1 MPDATGPGSLQTA
14 ARAAADKKA
23 FQIVGLEVGELTAAA
38 DKKAFQIVGLEVG
51 ELTSYTDSLLICSG
65 ASDRQVA
72 AIAGEVQRQ
81 LKDAGRRPL
90 HVEGESHAD
99 WVLLDYGDFVV
110 HVFTEERR
118 TYYGRPS
125 FGESIRGSDRDL
137 SEAR

>member
-1 MPDATGPGSLQTA
+1 MSDAKDPGSLQTA

-23 FQIVGLEVGELTAAA
+23 FQIVGLEVG
-38 DKKAFQIVGLEVG
+38 D
-51 ELTSYTDSLLICSG
+51 LTSYTDSLLICSG

-118 TYYGRPS
+118 TYYGLDNLWGDAPRLEADDLCV
-125 FGESIRGSDRDL
+125 GEANG
-137 SEAR
+137 A

>member
-14 ARAAADKKA
+14 AR
-23 FQIVGLEVGELTAAA
+23 AAA

-118 TYYGRPS
+118 TYYGLDNLWGDAPRL
-125 FGESIRGSDRDL
+125 ESDDL
-137 SEAR
+137 GIG

>member
-1 MPDATGPGSLQTA
+1 MMRDAEGLGPLQTA

-23 FQIVGLEVGELTAAA
+23 FQIVGLEVG
-38 DKKAFQIVGLEVG
+38 D
-51 ELTSYTDSLLICSG
+51 LTSYTDSLLICSG

-72 AIAGEVQRQ
+72 AIADEVQRQ

-90 HVEGESHAD
+90 HVEGQSHAD

-118 TYYGRPS
+118 TYYGLDGLWGDAPKLEADTLGI
-125 FGESIRGSDRDL
+125 GETEL
-137 SEAR
+137 P

>member
-1 MPDATGPGSLQTA
+1 MRDAEDLGSLQTA

-23 FQIVGLEVGELTAAA
+23 FQIVGLEVG
-38 DKKAFQIVGLEVG
+38 D
-51 ELTSYTDSLLICSG
+51 LTSYTDSLLICSG

-72 AIAGEVQRQ
+72 AIADEVQRQ

-118 TYYGRPS
+118 TYYGLDGLWGDAPRLEADALGI
-125 FGESIRGSDRDL
+125 GENELAGS
-137 SEAR
+137 ETQ